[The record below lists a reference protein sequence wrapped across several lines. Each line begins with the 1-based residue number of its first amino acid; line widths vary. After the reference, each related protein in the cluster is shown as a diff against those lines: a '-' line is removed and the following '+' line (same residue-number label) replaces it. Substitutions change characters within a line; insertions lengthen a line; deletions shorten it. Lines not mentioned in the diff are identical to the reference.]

1 MDMKALAEA
10 AYMFSTA
17 AYETTYG
24 NWVFDPD
31 EYDTTVDP
39 YELEKALRYVGGDY
53 LLEVDRYDGR
63 FDLTLSTYYMKDG
76 DPDKEYDNPYSDDT
90 GCEWADAWET
100 AAACKLFAY
109 VFEFGGG
116 WMKQEYLIADTVLG
130 EYVPCNEAVLDK
142 CKAIF
147 GLRVA
152 DLEHI
157 NWKLHITVRKKA
169 EPTIEGVLREFSWE
183 LAPEMTTISDSDYEE
198 IICEYA
204 KRLRALTER
213 RES

>member
-31 EYDTTVDP
+31 EYDTTIDADT
-39 YELEKALRYVGGDY
+39 LEKALRYVGGNY
-53 LLEVDRYDGR
+53 LLEVYRYDGR

-76 DPDKEYDNPYSDDT
+76 NPDYEYAYPYSDDT
-90 GCEWADAWET
+90 GCEWADAWDT
-100 AAACKLFAY
+100 AAACRLFSD
-109 VFEFGGG
+109 VFEFGSG
-116 WMKQEYLIADTVLG
+116 WVKQVRLITYTLLG
-130 EYVPCNEAVLDK
+130 EYVPYNEAVLDK

-147 GLRVA
+147 GLRVD

-204 KRLRALTER
+204 KRLRALAER
-213 RES
+213 SES

>member
-10 AYMFSTA
+10 ACMFSTA

-31 EYDTTVDP
+31 EYNDTIDP

-90 GCEWADAWET
+90 ECEWADAWET

-116 WMKQEYLIADTVLG
+116 WMKQEYLIAYTVLG

-142 CKAIF
+142 CKALFASFVKGTDYIS
-147 GLRVA
+147 
-152 DLEHI
+152 
-157 NWKLHITVRKKA
+157 WKLFLGIK
-169 EPTIEGVLREFSWE
+169 
-183 LAPEMTTISDSDYEE
+183 EE
-198 IICEYA
+198 A
-204 KRLRALTER
+204 V
-213 RES
+213 